1 MTPSQFSIADDRA
14 NMPLSEAVFRALCRA
29 FEAGLYRPGDRL
41 REDEVAQAL
50 ETSRTPVREAFG
62 RLVAKGLVQSS
73 GGRGL
78 VVRSLDQT
86 EILELYAMREMLE
99 GAAARLAA
107 QFATSPEVDAM
118 RSAQARF
125 AASSDPQEL
134 ARVNRQFH
142 AAVYRA
148 ARNRYLDRALDDLQI
163 SIALLGPTTFEV
175 EGRVETAVTEHEA
188 IIRAIVE
195 RDADQAE
202 SLARSHIRAA
212 SSARLSMMLAR

>member
-1 MTPSQFSIADDRA
+1 MTPSQISIAEDRA
-14 NMPLSEAVFRALCRA
+14 NMSLSEAVFRALCRA
-29 FEAGLYRPGDRL
+29 FEAGHYRPGDRL

-62 RLVAKGLVQSS
+62 RLVAKGLVQSA

-86 EILELYAMREMLE
+86 EILELYAMREILE

-107 QFATSPEVDAM
+107 QYATPPEIETM
-118 RSAQARF
+118 RVAQAQF
-125 AASSDPQEL
+125 ARSDEPKEM
-134 ARVNRQFH
+134 ARINRHFH
-142 AAVYRA
+142 AAVFRA

-175 EGRVETAVTEHEA
+175 GGRTNTAVAEHEA
-188 IIRAIVE
+188 LVGAIADRQPDEAE
-195 RDADQAE
+195 R
-202 SLARSHIRAA
+202 LARLHIREAL
-212 SSARLSMMLAR
+212 SARLSMMLAR